1 MMDISISLCV
11 SFLPAV
17 RALRAVSVHAVG
29 PGATGELHC
38 LCASSADEV
47 RSGHVVHPVRSPD
60 GPLEQA
66 DSLALIIRALDR
78 ELVSVTVGRL
88 SVGFE
93 HLSLLVSAIKST
105 ESDILGHQVRE
116 LLLFSGDLTSVVRIE
131 ANIHHIIDRC

>member
-17 RALRAVSVHAVG
+17 RALRAVCVGAVG
-29 PGATGELHC
+29 PGASGELEC

-66 DSLALIIRALDR
+66 DSLALIIRASDR

-93 HLSLLVSAIKST
+93 QLSLLVSAIKST